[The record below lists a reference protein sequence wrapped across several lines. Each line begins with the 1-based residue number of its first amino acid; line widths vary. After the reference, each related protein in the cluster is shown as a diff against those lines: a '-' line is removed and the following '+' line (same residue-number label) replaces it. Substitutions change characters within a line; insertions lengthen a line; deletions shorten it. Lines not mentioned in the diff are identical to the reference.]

1 MEIPRSLLSE
11 LTDAVNALSASAQ
24 ALAATAL
31 DDILKEWDGA
41 DVAGLRVKCIE
52 ALEAIESAYCDAFAA
67 GRAAEFYEGCRAAQG
82 VRGAYSA
89 VADSRRD
96 PQALA
101 GAVRAMVQYAADG
114 DTDRYRREC
123 LSRIDADV
131 RRSANSCVAY
141 NARRD
146 PKKPKY
152 ARVPSGGET
161 CGFCLML
168 SSFGFH
174 YTTEEA
180 AGHAHDGCDCR
191 VVPNFGKASV
201 KGYDADGMYSRY
213 NDVLDTLGGRD
224 GIRAEWEAL
233 PREEREAYIASHGK
247 KEDAAFQ
254 KYLNKRVSQ
263 EIEANG
269 AVWFQEGDATL
280 AGRLSKASAAK
291 TGNYTSENLVTSAL
305 SNKELKRMKKEKP
318 LEWSGYVRLSELGYP
333 QTILHED
340 RGASSNVDIEMNV
353 DGETHY
359 WELKTPKAGVK
370 ALKKLLRDGCTKWQ
384 RLSEPGAI
392 VQSGVDLNR
401 LSTPRLVIDNRYS
414 RMSDADAEKQI
425 LADMEYLPSVTRVS
439 DFNEAIL
446 IMKDGAAKHLRK

>member
-201 KGYDADGMYSRY
+201 KGYDSDGMYLRY
-213 NDVLDTLGGRD
+213 QDVLETLGGRD
-224 GIRAEWEAL
+224 GIRAEWDAL
-233 PREEREAYIASHGK
+233 PKEEREAYIASHGK
-247 KEDAAFQ
+247 KEGAAFQ

-263 EIEANG
+263 EIETRDPK
-269 AVWFQEGDATL
+269 WYATGSEPKL
-280 AGRLSKASAAK
+280 KVEDRASM
-291 TGNYTSENLVTSAL
+291 LP
-305 SNKELKRMKKEKP
+305 KEEKVVGW
-318 LEWSGYVRLSELGYP
+318 LIEHGYP
-333 QTILHED
+333 VTFRATRSNESLHTSDLLIGATKWEIKQPRGNGKQTIYHQFEEAALQSDRLVLDITEVVKPESGDRWNEKSVED
-340 RGASSNVDIEMNV
+340 EVRKKIRWHYRNENGDEMQYTEV
-353 DGETHY
+353 MLITDGF
-359 WELKTPKAGVK
+359 
-370 ALKKLLRDGCTKWQ
+370 LKKIKRG
-384 RLSEPGAI
+384 S
-392 VQSGVDLNR
+392 
-401 LSTPRLVIDNRYS
+401 
-414 RMSDADAEKQI
+414 
-425 LADMEYLPSVTRVS
+425 
-439 DFNEAIL
+439 
-446 IMKDGAAKHLRK
+446 

>member
-31 DDILKEWDGA
+31 DEIFKEWDGS
-41 DVAGLRVKCIE
+41 DVTGLRVECIE
-52 ALEAIESAYCDAFAA
+52 ALEAIESVYCDTYAA

-89 VADSRRD
+89 IADSRRD

-101 GAVRAMVQYAADG
+101 GAVRAMVQYVVDG

-141 NARRD
+141 NTRRD
-146 PKKPKY
+146 PKKPRY
-152 ARVPSGGET
+152 ARVPTGGET

-201 KGYDADGMYSRY
+201 KGYDSDGMYSRY
-213 NDVLDTLGGRD
+213 QDVLETLGGRD
-224 GIRAEWEAL
+224 GIRAEWDAL
-233 PREEREAYIASHGK
+233 PKEEREAYIASHGK
-247 KEDAAFQ
+247 KEGAAFQ
-254 KYLNKRVSQ
+254 KYMNKRMVE
-263 EIEANG
+263 EIELRDPK
-269 AVWFQEGDATL
+269 WYATGEHSGIEF
-280 AGRLSKASAAK
+280 AGSTVKDEK
-291 TGNYTSENLVTSAL
+291 
-305 SNKELKRMKKEKP
+305 LKRWRQYPGERITAEKINA
-318 LEWSGYVRLSELGYP
+318 LGYKTEFWEDESHLAAP
-333 QTILHED
+333 NADGKTTISRADLST
-340 RGASSNVDIEMNV
+340 GI
-353 DGETHY
+353 
-359 WELKTPKAGVK
+359 ELKTIYGAGSENTFKSHIKSISGKNGVK
-370 ALKKLLRDGCTKWQ
+370 LTVVDVSENEKVTDEQAIKWINKYMARYHISEVRMLGHDGKLLRIK
-384 RLSEPGAI
+384 
-392 VQSGVDLNR
+392 
-401 LSTPRLVIDNRYS
+401 
-414 RMSDADAEKQI
+414 K
-425 LADMEYLPSVTRVS
+425 
-439 DFNEAIL
+439 
-446 IMKDGAAKHLRK
+446 

>member
-131 RRSANSCVAY
+131 RRSANSCVAC

-168 SSFGFH
+168 ASFGFH

-201 KGYDADGMYSRY
+201 EGYDADGMYSRY
-213 NDVLDTLGGRD
+213 QDVLDTLGGRD

-247 KEDAAFQ
+247 KEGAAFQ
-254 KYLNKRVSQ
+254 KYLDKRVSQ
-263 EIEANG
+263 EIETRDAG
-269 AVWFQEGDATL
+269 WFLTGKAPEVKYSSLHVKNRAMEAEVRTAD
-280 AGRLSKASAAK
+280 RLSSHGVKSTFVQDYK
-291 TGNYTSENLVTSAL
+291 VVRDENGRKYRIGMPDL
-305 SNKELKRMKKEKP
+305 
-318 LEWSGYVRLSELGYP
+318 
-333 QTILHED
+333 
-340 RGASSNVDIEMNV
+340 
-353 DGETHY
+353 DGGI
-359 WELKTPKAGVK
+359 ELKTLTTSRNAAGAMKNYLESSVKKEGLKVVVVDNTEAEYISDSDLVK
-370 ALKKLLRDGCTKWQ
+370 AAETLIGGFQSIPHMRLL
-384 RLSEPGAI
+384 L
-392 VQSGVDLNR
+392 
-401 LSTPRLVIDNRYS
+401 
-414 RMSDADAEKQI
+414 
-425 LADMEYLPSVTRVS
+425 
-439 DFNEAIL
+439 
-446 IMKDGAAKHLRK
+446 KDGSYIQIK

>member
-31 DDILKEWDGA
+31 DNILKEWDGA

-67 GRAAEFYEGCRAAQG
+67 GMAAEFYKGCRAAQG

-168 SSFGFH
+168 ASFGFH

-201 KGYDADGMYSRY
+201 KGYDADGMYARY
-213 NDVLDTLGGRD
+213 NDVLETLGGRD
-224 GIRAEWEAL
+224 GIRAEWDAL
-233 PREEREAYIASHGK
+233 PKEEREAYIASHGK
-247 KEDAAFQ
+247 KEGAAFQ
-254 KYLNKRVSQ
+254 KYLDKRVSQ
-263 EIEANG
+263 EIETRDPK
-269 AVWFQEGDATL
+269 WFKTGEEPRVRFVSKEVEKRATKAEIGTAKKLAHHGVASTFIQDYRWVQEGGRKRKVGLPGLENGIEIKTIGTFGNAWGAMKNYLDSTAGKEGVKCMVVDNSVSERISDEALIDAANEL
-280 AGRLSKASAAK
+280 VAK
-291 TGNYTSENLVTSAL
+291 YPKVAH
-305 SNKELKRMKKEKP
+305 
-318 LEWSGYVRLSELGYP
+318 VRLLL
-333 QTILHED
+333 Q
-340 RGASSNVDIEMNV
+340 
-353 DGETHY
+353 DGRY
-359 WELKTPKAGVK
+359 M
-370 ALKKLLRDGCTKWQ
+370 
-384 RLSEPGAI
+384 AI
-392 VQSGVDLNR
+392 
-401 LSTPRLVIDNRYS
+401 
-414 RMSDADAEKQI
+414 K
-425 LADMEYLPSVTRVS
+425 
-439 DFNEAIL
+439 
-446 IMKDGAAKHLRK
+446 

>member
-168 SSFGFH
+168 ASFGFH

-201 KGYDADGMYSRY
+201 KGYDADGMYARY
-213 NDVLDTLGGRD
+213 NDVLETLGGRD
-224 GIRAEWEAL
+224 GIRAEWDAL
-233 PREEREAYIASHGK
+233 PKEEREAYIASHGK
-247 KEDAAFQ
+247 KEGAAFQ
-254 KYLNKRVSQ
+254 KYLDKRVSQ
-263 EIEANG
+263 EIETRDPK
-269 AVWFQEGDATL
+269 WFKTGEEPRVRFVSKEVEKRATKAKIGTAKKLAHHGVASTFIQDYRWVQEGGRKRKVGLPDLENGIEIKTIGTSGNAWGAMKNYLDSTAGKEGVKCMVVDNSVSERISDEALIDAANEL
-280 AGRLSKASAAK
+280 VAK
-291 TGNYTSENLVTSAL
+291 YPKVAH
-305 SNKELKRMKKEKP
+305 
-318 LEWSGYVRLSELGYP
+318 VRLLL
-333 QTILHED
+333 Q
-340 RGASSNVDIEMNV
+340 
-353 DGETHY
+353 DGRY
-359 WELKTPKAGVK
+359 M
-370 ALKKLLRDGCTKWQ
+370 
-384 RLSEPGAI
+384 AI
-392 VQSGVDLNR
+392 
-401 LSTPRLVIDNRYS
+401 
-414 RMSDADAEKQI
+414 K
-425 LADMEYLPSVTRVS
+425 
-439 DFNEAIL
+439 
-446 IMKDGAAKHLRK
+446 

>member
-31 DDILKEWDGA
+31 DNILKEWDGA

-67 GRAAEFYEGCRAAQG
+67 GRAAEFYKGCRAAQG

-168 SSFGFH
+168 ASFGFH

-201 KGYDADGMYSRY
+201 KGYDADGMYARY
-213 NDVLDTLGGRD
+213 NDVLETLGGRD
-224 GIRAEWEAL
+224 GIRAEWDAL
-233 PREEREAYIASHGK
+233 PKEEREAYIASHGK
-247 KEDAAFQ
+247 KEGAAFQ
-254 KYLNKRVSQ
+254 KYLDKRVSQ
-263 EIEANG
+263 EIETRDPK
-269 AVWFQEGDATL
+269 WFKTGEEPRVRFVSKEVEKRATKAEIGTAKKLAHHGVASTFIQDYRWVQEGGRKRKVGLPDLENGIEIKTIGTSGNAWGAMKNYLDSTAGKEGVKCMVVDNSVSDRISDEALIDAANEL
-280 AGRLSKASAAK
+280 VAK
-291 TGNYTSENLVTSAL
+291 YPKVAH
-305 SNKELKRMKKEKP
+305 
-318 LEWSGYVRLSELGYP
+318 VRLLL
-333 QTILHED
+333 Q
-340 RGASSNVDIEMNV
+340 
-353 DGETHY
+353 DGRY
-359 WELKTPKAGVK
+359 M
-370 ALKKLLRDGCTKWQ
+370 
-384 RLSEPGAI
+384 AI
-392 VQSGVDLNR
+392 
-401 LSTPRLVIDNRYS
+401 
-414 RMSDADAEKQI
+414 K
-425 LADMEYLPSVTRVS
+425 
-439 DFNEAIL
+439 
-446 IMKDGAAKHLRK
+446 

>member
-174 YTTEEA
+174 YSTEGA

-201 KGYDADGMYSRY
+201 RGYDADGMYSRY
-213 NDVLDTLGGRD
+213 QDVLDTLGGRD
-224 GIRAEWEAL
+224 GIRAEWDAL
-233 PREEREAYIASHGK
+233 PKEEREAYIASHGK
-247 KEDAAFQ
+247 KEGAAFQ
-254 KYLNKRVSQ
+254 KYLDKRVSQ
-263 EIEANG
+263 EIETRDPK
-269 AVWFQEGDATL
+269 WFKTGEEPRVRFVSKEVEKRATKAEIGTAKRLAHHGVASTFIQDYRWVQEGGRKRKVGLPDLENGIEIKTIGTSGNAWGAMKNYLDSTAGKEGVKCMVVDNSVSKRIADDELISAANKL
-280 AGRLSKASAAK
+280 AGDYPS
-291 TGNYTSENLVTSAL
+291 V
-305 SNKELKRMKKEKP
+305 P
-318 LEWSGYVRLSELGYP
+318 HVRL
-333 QTILHED
+333 IL
-340 RGASSNVDIEMNV
+340 
-353 DGETHY
+353 
-359 WELKTPKAGVK
+359 K
-370 ALKKLLRDGCTKWQ
+370 
-384 RLSEPGAI
+384 
-392 VQSGVDLNR
+392 SG
-401 LSTPRLVIDNRYS
+401 
-414 RMSDADAEKQI
+414 
-425 LADMEYLPSVTRVS
+425 EYLR
-439 DFNEAIL
+439 I
-446 IMKDGAAKHLRK
+446 K

>member
-31 DDILKEWDGA
+31 DNILKEWDGA

-67 GRAAEFYEGCRAAQG
+67 GRAAEFYKGCRAAQG

-168 SSFGFH
+168 ASFGFH

-201 KGYDADGMYSRY
+201 KGYDADGMYTRY
-213 NDVLDTLGGRD
+213 NDVLETLGGRD
-224 GIRAEWEAL
+224 GIRAEWDAL
-233 PREEREAYIASHGK
+233 PKEEREAYIASHGK
-247 KEDAAFQ
+247 KEGAAFQ
-254 KYLNKRVSQ
+254 KYLDKRVSQ
-263 EIEANG
+263 EIETRDPK
-269 AVWFQEGDATL
+269 WFKTGEEPRVRFVSKEVEKRATKAEIGTAKKLAHHGVASTFIQDYRWVQEGGRKRKVGLPDLENGIEIKTIGTSGNAWGAMKNYLDSTAGKEGVKCMVVDNSVSERISDEALIDAANEL
-280 AGRLSKASAAK
+280 VAK
-291 TGNYTSENLVTSAL
+291 YPKVAH
-305 SNKELKRMKKEKP
+305 
-318 LEWSGYVRLSELGYP
+318 VRLLL
-333 QTILHED
+333 Q
-340 RGASSNVDIEMNV
+340 
-353 DGETHY
+353 DGRY
-359 WELKTPKAGVK
+359 I
-370 ALKKLLRDGCTKWQ
+370 
-384 RLSEPGAI
+384 AI
-392 VQSGVDLNR
+392 
-401 LSTPRLVIDNRYS
+401 
-414 RMSDADAEKQI
+414 K
-425 LADMEYLPSVTRVS
+425 
-439 DFNEAIL
+439 
-446 IMKDGAAKHLRK
+446 

>member
-168 SSFGFH
+168 ASFGFH

-201 KGYDADGMYSRY
+201 KGYDADGMYARY
-213 NDVLDTLGGRD
+213 NDVLETLGGRD
-224 GIRAEWEAL
+224 GIRAEWDAL
-233 PREEREAYIASHGK
+233 PKEEREAYIASHGK
-247 KEDAAFQ
+247 KEGAAFQ
-254 KYLNKRVSQ
+254 KYLDKRVSQ
-263 EIEANG
+263 EIETRDPK
-269 AVWFQEGDATL
+269 WFKTGEEPRVRFVSKEVEKRATKAEIGTAKKLAHHGVASTFIQDYRWVQEGGRKRKVGLPDLENGIEIKTIGTSGNAWGAMKNYLDSTAGKEGVKCMVVDNSVSERISDEALIDAANEL
-280 AGRLSKASAAK
+280 VAK
-291 TGNYTSENLVTSAL
+291 YPKVAH
-305 SNKELKRMKKEKP
+305 
-318 LEWSGYVRLSELGYP
+318 VRLLL
-333 QTILHED
+333 Q
-340 RGASSNVDIEMNV
+340 
-353 DGETHY
+353 DGRY
-359 WELKTPKAGVK
+359 M
-370 ALKKLLRDGCTKWQ
+370 
-384 RLSEPGAI
+384 AI
-392 VQSGVDLNR
+392 
-401 LSTPRLVIDNRYS
+401 
-414 RMSDADAEKQI
+414 K
-425 LADMEYLPSVTRVS
+425 
-439 DFNEAIL
+439 
-446 IMKDGAAKHLRK
+446 

>member
-168 SSFGFH
+168 ASFGFH

-213 NDVLDTLGGRD
+213 QDVLDTLGGRD
-224 GIRAEWEAL
+224 GIRAEWDAL

-247 KEDAAFQ
+247 KEGAAFQ
-254 KYLNKRVSQ
+254 KYLDKRVSQ
-263 EIEANG
+263 EIETRDPK
-269 AVWFQEGDATL
+269 WFKTGEEPRVRFVSKEVEKRATKAEIGTAKKLAHHGVASTFIQDYRWVQEGGRKRKVGLPDLENGIEIKTIGTSGNAWGAMKNYLDSTAGKEGVKCMVVDNSVSERISDEALIDAANEL
-280 AGRLSKASAAK
+280 VAK
-291 TGNYTSENLVTSAL
+291 YPKVAH
-305 SNKELKRMKKEKP
+305 
-318 LEWSGYVRLSELGYP
+318 VRLLL
-333 QTILHED
+333 Q
-340 RGASSNVDIEMNV
+340 
-353 DGETHY
+353 DGRY
-359 WELKTPKAGVK
+359 M
-370 ALKKLLRDGCTKWQ
+370 
-384 RLSEPGAI
+384 AI
-392 VQSGVDLNR
+392 
-401 LSTPRLVIDNRYS
+401 
-414 RMSDADAEKQI
+414 K
-425 LADMEYLPSVTRVS
+425 
-439 DFNEAIL
+439 
-446 IMKDGAAKHLRK
+446 